1 MNQHDPLE
9 LDSLPSDPRENILRL
24 LGMTTSSL
32 KELDSMIT
40 DTSSASLRSL
50 KLNTTNVL
58 SDAMNSLNA
67 NAPVQHFTP
76 PVPVP
81 TITSHLNG
89 SVAHNQYA
97 LQPQSPV
104 PTPQP
109 QYDPNQLEFDF
120 YKKIKPE
127 DIEQQLRDL
136 NIGLKKVNEKIDEVL
151 SRLDTKK
158 KATKLNGN

>member
-1 MNQHDPLE
+1 MDQHDPLG

-40 DTSSASLRSL
+40 DTSSSSLRGL

-58 SDAMNSLNA
+58 SDAMNNLNA
-67 NAPVQHFTP
+67 QVPVQQLAP
-76 PVPVP
+76 SAPAP
-81 TITSHLNG
+81 TITNHLNG
-89 SVAHNQYA
+89 SVVHNQHA
-97 LQPQSPV
+97 PHPHSPEPV
-104 PTPQP
+104 LQP

-151 SRLDTKK
+151 SKLEPKK
-158 KATKLNGN
+158 KAIKLNGN

>member
-1 MNQHDPLE
+1 MDQHDPLG
-9 LDSLPSDPRENILRL
+9 LNSLPSDPRENILRL

-67 NAPVQHFTP
+67 NAPVQHFAP
-76 PVPVP
+76 PAPVP
-81 TITSHLNG
+81 TITNHLNG
-89 SVAHNQYA
+89 SVVHNQYA
-97 LQPQSPV
+97 LQPQSPA